1 MLVKAKWNIKDAAGW
16 HEAGEVFQ
24 TEEDLGNAVE
34 VLEAPKKQAPAKA
47 PEEAAP
53 VEKEPA
59 KAKETPRSST
69 RRRKTSE

>member
-34 VLEAPKKQAPAKA
+34 VLEAPKKQAPEKA
-47 PEEAAP
+47 PEETAP